1 VTNHTPDLARGSSG
15 NAALEAD
22 AGTAGGAADG
32 TGLDPPLRPGHWVAI
47 DCMVAALFAVVF
59 LVGTTRPAY
68 GIPTWVAYGLALVS
82 TLPAAVRRLWP
93 LPVLG
98 VVVAGSV
105 TAMAIRTGKDPSLV
119 VAYVL
124 YIVALRYPRRVS
136 AAVLAAVLALTCAGV
151 LAGGSA
157 LADARVSGVASRIA
171 TSAVVIIAGWVTGF
185 AVRQQR
191 AYGAGLRE
199 QAERRVEAQLTEG
212 RRAVIEE
219 RLRIARELH
228 DVVAHSLSLIAVQAG
243 VGNYVASA
251 RPDEAARALASI
263 EATSRGALHEMRRL
277 VGVLRDGDSTGPG
290 LKPAP
295 GLADLGRLIT
305 GTADAGVRVQ
315 LEVRGTPRSV
325 SPGVDLAAYRI
336 VQEALTNVVK
346 HAGTTASRVVLTY
359 ADDALC
365 LEITDDG
372 QGAPAA
378 AGPAP
383 AGHGIAGMRE
393 RAGLYGGEFHAG
405 PLPGRGFRVAARLP
419 LDGAAGEPVS
429 EAVT

>member
-1 VTNHTPDLARGSSG
+1 VTNHTPDRARGSSG

-32 TGLDPPLRPGHWVAI
+32 TGLDPRLRPGHWVAI

-251 RPDEAARALASI
+251 RPDEAARLF
-263 EATSRGALHEMRRL
+263 
-277 VGVLRDGDSTGPG
+277 V
-290 LKPAP
+290 
-295 GLADLGRLIT
+295 
-305 GTADAGVRVQ
+305 
-315 LEVRGTPRSV
+315 
-325 SPGVDLAAYRI
+325 
-336 VQEALTNVVK
+336 
-346 HAGTTASRVVLTY
+346 
-359 ADDALC
+359 
-365 LEITDDG
+365 
-372 QGAPAA
+372 
-378 AGPAP
+378 
-383 AGHGIAGMRE
+383 
-393 RAGLYGGEFHAG
+393 
-405 PLPGRGFRVAARLP
+405 
-419 LDGAAGEPVS
+419 
-429 EAVT
+429 